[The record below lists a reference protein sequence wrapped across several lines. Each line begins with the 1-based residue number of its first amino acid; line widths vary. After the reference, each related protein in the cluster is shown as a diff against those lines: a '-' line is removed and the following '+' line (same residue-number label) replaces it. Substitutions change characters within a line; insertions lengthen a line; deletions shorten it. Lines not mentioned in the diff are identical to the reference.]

1 MTNKA
6 LDIVFTSI
14 LTRIENGEIKTTNQ
28 LRLVLED
35 LGETYD
41 LKPLQLIVTLREW
54 MQTQGIDLS
63 TDHGVVTIEKIKG

>member
-1 MTNKA
+1 MTNQA
-6 LDIVFTSI
+6 LDIIFRSI
-14 LTRIENGEIKTTNQ
+14 LSRIQNGDIKTTHQ

-63 TDHGVVTIEKIKG
+63 TDHGVVTIEKIK